1 MFWCNPPLPN
11 QFSLPSVT
19 ITGYSCNSQFP
30 DDEDR
35 YGPQNIGLL
44 TIQPSDL
51 ASSPRI
57 FFLNIILFF
66 LQATNQNQAVGNESN
81 MTVTVLYSKY
91 DVQQLAAIVGTD
103 RAARMVS
110 SERNVHLFV
119 TGE

>member
-1 MFWCNPPLPN
+1 VYVTIF

-19 ITGYSCNSQFP
+19 ITGYSYNSHFP

-35 YGPQNIGLL
+35 GGPQNIGLL
-44 TIQPSDL
+44 AIQPPDMA
-51 ASSPRI
+51 ASPGI
-57 FFLNIILFF
+57 LYLNIILFF
-66 LQATNQNQAVGNESN
+66 LQATNQNQGAGNESN

-91 DVQQLAAIVGTD
+91 DVQRLAAIVGTD

-110 SERNVHLFV
+110 SERNVHMFV

>member
-1 MFWCNPPLPN
+1 MYVMIF

-19 ITGYSCNSQFP
+19 ITGYSCNSHFL
-30 DDEDR
+30 DDDDR
-35 YGPQNIGLL
+35 DGPQNIGLL
-44 TIQPSDL
+44 AIQPADV
-51 ASSPRI
+51 AARPRI
-57 FFLNIILFF
+57 FCLNVILFF
-66 LQATNQNQAVGNESN
+66 LQATNQNQDAGNESN

-110 SERNVHLFV
+110 SERNVHMFV